1 MPGLLKMVGLPD
13 MPMLSVVLVV
23 GMILFSGFVIGWLAD
38 LLLNEAGFG
47 VMLNTGITLVGAFA
61 GSWLWHRYGIPTR
74 FPAEALRALIATGS
88 GLLLLIS
95 LAVIR
100 P

>member
-13 MPMLSVVLVV
+13 MPTLSVVIVIA
-23 GMILFSGFVIGWLAD
+23 MILLSAMLIGWLAD
-38 LLLNEAGFG
+38 LLLDEAGFG
-47 VMLNTGITLVGAFA
+47 VMLNTGITLVGAFTGA
-61 GSWLWHRYGIPTR
+61 WLWQRYGIPTR

-95 LAVIR
+95 LAVVR

>member
-13 MPMLSVVLVV
+13 LPTLSVVIVLSA
-23 GMILFSGFVIGWLAD
+23 MLIGWLAD
-38 LLLNEAGFG
+38 LLLDEAGFG
-47 VMLNTGITLVGAFA
+47 VMLNTGITLVGAFTGA
-61 GSWLWHRYGIPTR
+61 WLWQRYGIPTR

-95 LAVIR
+95 LAVVR